1 MAGKKLTNKEINE
14 RIHDAYI
21 KRYESEQPIKQNDWV
36 EYCHEVYGDKSE
48 QQYCQY
54 FTQAKDLYDA
64 RWRNKI
70 DRLLEPASNELRN
83 LLTDNDPKVRQRAID
98 QVMKYTGND
107 IERKLIKAEINN
119 IQIGFG
125 EE

>member
-1 MAGKKLTNKEINE
+1 M
-14 RIHDAYI
+14 
-21 KRYESEQPIKQNDWV
+21 
-36 EYCHEVYGDKSE
+36 
-48 QQYCQY
+48 
-54 FTQAKDLYDA
+54 
-64 RWRNKI
+64 
-70 DRLLEPASNELRN
+70 EPASNELRN

>member
-1 MAGKKLTNKEINE
+1 MAGKKLTNKEIKE

-21 KRYESEQPIKQNDWV
+21 KRYESDQPIRQEDWV
-36 EYCHEVYGDKSE
+36 QHCHEVYGDKSE

-70 DRLLEPASNELRN
+70 DRLLEPASIELRN
-83 LLTDNDPKVRQRAID
+83 LLADNDPKVRQRAID
-98 QVMKYTGND
+98 QIMKYTGND

>member
-1 MAGKKLTNKEINE
+1 MAGKKLTNREIKE

-21 KRYESEQPIKQNDWV
+21 KRYESHTPIRQEDWV
-36 EYCHEVYGDKSE
+36 EHCHEVYGDKSE

-98 QVMKYTGND
+98 QIMKYTGND